1 MEINEWK
8 KLGAKTLDISLE
20 LCKNSLEKGV
30 AYNEKSDFHSAIREF
45 TFVIDL
51 FPELVGLTKNL
62 QLPPKMAHESAIM
75 FANISCT
82 AYSGRSL
89 AYTQIGEKEK
99 GNADMIMAEKAK
111 KVKNALTSPPQNENQ
126 AMISETIN
134 SQPAQS
140 TTSSDD
146 GVFGDFKY
154 SRIGSEIEIKKYVG
168 TTTSVNIPSRI
179 NNLPVTTIG
188 VEAFRECKSL
198 TSIQIPNS
206 VTSIGKGAFRDCE
219 SLTSIRIPNSVT
231 SIGNAVFFGCKSLTS
246 IQTPNSVKTIGVE
259 AFRGCKS
266 LTSIQIPNSVTT
278 IGAGA
283 FNECQSLR
291 SIQIPDSVTT
301 IGRFAFR
308 NCFSLRSIQIPNSV
322 TMTAE
327 GTFVCCES
335 LILIQIPNSVTMI
348 GVGTFLGCKSLTSI
362 QIPNSVTSIGSAAFS
377 LCKSLTSIQIP
388 NSITSIDQETFHSCE
403 SLISIQIP
411 NSVTSIGGE
420 AFSCCTSLTSIQIP
434 NSVTSI
440 GDMAFGGCKSLKSIQ
455 IPESTTL
462 GRDVFKDCKSFLR
475 ISRVPIAEP
484 LVETPKITA
493 SSYDNSEEKI
503 KKEEAE
509 GLANSM
515 GCLIASGIFF
525 GICWVIQSIWNFLFG

>member
-30 AYNEKSDFHSAIREF
+30 AYSEKSDFHSAIREF
-45 TFVIDL
+45 TVVIDL
-51 FPELVGLTKNL
+51 FPKLVELTKNL

-126 AMISETIN
+126 AMIFETIN

-188 VEAFRECKSL
+188 VEAFSFCESL

-206 VTSIGKGAFRDCE
+206 VTTIGDAAFRNCE
-219 SLTSIRIPNSVT
+219 SLTSIQIPNSVT
-231 SIGNAVFFGCKSLTS
+231 
-246 IQTPNSVKTIGVE
+246 TIGVA
-259 AFRGCKS
+259 AFCGCKS

-278 IGAGA
+278 IGMNV
-283 FNECQSLR
+283 FSDCHSLT
-291 SIQIPDSVTT
+291 SIQIPDSVSS
-301 IGRFAFR
+301 IG
-308 NCFSLRSIQIPNSV
+308 
-322 TMTAE
+322 E
-327 GTFVCCES
+327 GSF
-335 LILIQIPNSVTMI
+335 
-348 GVGTFLGCKSLTSI
+348 FYCKSLKSI
-362 QIPNSVTSIGSAAFS
+362 QIPNSVTSIDDGAFS
-377 LCKSLTSIQIP
+377 SCESLTSIQIP
-388 NSITSIDQETFHSCE
+388 
-403 SLISIQIP
+403 
-411 NSVTSIGGE
+411 
-420 AFSCCTSLTSIQIP
+420 
-434 NSVTSI
+434 
-440 GDMAFGGCKSLKSIQ
+440 
-455 IPESTTL
+455 ESTIL
-462 GRDVFKDCKSFLR
+462 GKDVFKFCKRSLR

-484 LVETPKITA
+484 IVETPKITVDSHVNHKEKKA
-493 SSYDNSEEKI
+493 KKSELSKFEY
-503 KKEEAE
+503 A
-509 GLANSM
+509 M
-515 GCLIASGIFF
+515 GCSIYIAILYGIY
-525 GICWVIQSIWNFLFG
+525 WVIKSIWNFLFG